1 MMQRIKKWIM
11 KLKDGILRFGKILF
25 LICVSVIFYI
35 FFMNFYQPATFY
47 FKGNVLFLLLYIF
60 ILCCFMLT
68 YGCFKIGEAS
78 IQDLL
83 FSFCLATLI
92 TNIVGFL
99 TICLFARALLKIY
112 PLLIAYIL
120 QITFAVP
127 AYWGLHY
134 EFRKLHPLKHAIGI
148 ISNSDYEMGI
158 INKYYK
164 NNAHLAIDEL
174 VPEPQKIEE
183 IYDVLDRYS
192 AIVIGHIQLP
202 LRDAIFLYAFQ
213 RNKKVIVLPSPHDI
227 LFNSAK
233 PFIFE
238 DSLIYNFRDHVFSAD
253 QLMIKRITD
262 VIISVFLIVISFPI
276 WLIAMIGIKCTDG
289 GPIFF
294 KQTRLTRNG
303 QCFNLI
309 KFRSMIVNAEASGIS
324 IPATDKDPRITPIGR
339 VIRKIRFDE
348 FPQLINIIKGEMSI
362 VGPRPERVEHVQE
375 YTEKIPEF
383 TYRNKVKAGLT
394 GYAQIY
400 GKYNTTAYDKLKLDL
415 MYIEHYSIRLDL
427 LLIIMTIKVL
437 LRNYLIILEI

>member
-1 MMQRIKKWIM
+1 M
-11 KLKDGILRFGKILF
+11 KLKDGILRFSKILF

-134 EFRKLHPLKHAIGI
+134 EFRKLNPLKHAIGI

-164 NNAHLAIDEL
+164 NN
-174 VPEPQKIEE
+174 
-183 IYDVLDRYS
+183 
-192 AIVIGHIQLP
+192 
-202 LRDAIFLYAFQ
+202 
-213 RNKKVIVLPSPHDI
+213 
-227 LFNSAK
+227 
-233 PFIFE
+233 
-238 DSLIYNFRDHVFSAD
+238 
-253 QLMIKRITD
+253 KR
-262 VIISVFLIVISFPI
+262 
-276 WLIAMIGIKCTDG
+276 
-289 GPIFF
+289 
-294 KQTRLTRNG
+294 
-303 QCFNLI
+303 
-309 KFRSMIVNAEASGIS
+309 
-324 IPATDKDPRITPIGR
+324 
-339 VIRKIRFDE
+339 
-348 FPQLINIIKGEMSI
+348 
-362 VGPRPERVEHVQE
+362 
-375 YTEKIPEF
+375 
-383 TYRNKVKAGLT
+383 
-394 GYAQIY
+394 
-400 GKYNTTAYDKLKLDL
+400 
-415 MYIEHYSIRLDL
+415 
-427 LLIIMTIKVL
+427 
-437 LRNYLIILEI
+437 

>member
-1 MMQRIKKWIM
+1 MMQRIKKWIT

-35 FFMNFYQPATFY
+35 FFMKFYQPATFY

-309 KFRSMIVNAEASGIS
+309 KFRSMIVDAEKNSGAIQ
-324 IPATDKDPRITPIGR
+324 AVKNDERITKIGR
-339 VIRKIRFDE
+339 FMRSTRIDE
-348 FPQLINIIKGEMSI
+348 LPQLINIIKGDMSI
-362 VGPRPERVEHVQE
+362 VGPRPERPEM
-375 YTEKIPEF
+375 YDTICDLCPEF
-383 TYRNKVKAGLT
+383 KMRLNVKAGLT
-394 GYAQIY
+394 GYAQIN
-400 GKYNTTAYDKLKLDL
+400 GKYSTSFEDKLRMDIF
-415 MYIEHYSIRLDL
+415 YIERANWLLDIQL
-427 LLIIMTIKVL
+427 MLYTIKVVF
-437 LRNYLIILEI
+437 IKEKSE